1 MGIPA
6 EKKRWSSVPLKP
18 SLKTKSASP
27 EPLLCPLLNSVSLNN
42 IHTWIT
48 SLSSFHSRH
57 SKSKYITQ
65 VGEWIKSLL
74 ETFGYADVYFHDY
87 VEGGYQL
94 KNVICDKKGTSDRVI
109 LVCAHFD
116 CRTEDIN
123 NAQERAPGADDNAS
137 GVAVVLEM
145 ANILS
150 NVTLRDSVKFAFF
163 SGEEQGQ
170 WGSKNYAQHIKEN
183 NVNLFRLINLD
194 MVDNPSSSQAVIIE
208 RDMGNKVL
216 TNDQDSQKFGQ
227 IMEQMAV
234 NYTNLPVML
243 GPIYD
248 SDYMPFEALGYVVVG
263 VYDGGEGNPTY
274 HSKTDVGSTI
284 NFEYAV
290 SVTKIVLATIVNEA
304 GVKGV

>member
-1 MGIPA
+1 MVVSTVEAFPKNKISIT
-6 EKKRWSSVPLKP
+6 RTTSMP
-18 SLKTKSASP
+18 SIKLI
-27 EPLLCPLLNSVSLNN
+27 SLNN

-94 KNVICDKKGTSDRVI
+94 KNVICDKKGTSDR
-109 LVCAHFD
+109 
-116 CRTEDIN
+116 
-123 NAQERAPGADDNAS
+123 
-137 GVAVVLEM
+137 
-145 ANILS
+145 
-150 NVTLRDSVKFAFF
+150 DSVKFAFF

-194 MVDNPSSSQAVIIE
+194 MVGNRSSSQAVIIE

-290 SVTKIVLATIVNEA
+290 SITKFVLATIVNEA